1 MSSHQ
6 VFRVVLDV
14 IGLDALKT
22 VCKEKCIY
30 FPDPPA
36 QSIALPRSLKKLVDE
51 LAKNLHDFWA
61 KEKMEKGFK
70 YGPKDDDPRKE
81 HHLLLPY
88 SMLPDSENSNR
99 DVITST
105 LNFVLGMGFHVR
117 RVDNGRPDDAS
128 GSRWPRITAVISA
141 MRLSLSPAK
150 PPRSTGPLLPP
161 VLRETQSESN
171 VIGGGGK
178 GSGDGGR
185 RGMGRSYSQPGAA
198 SNTED
203 RMREIASNY
212 HPKPINTDGVQLD
225 KRARE
230 LKDLIS
236 ENMHDTWAKG
246 LMDKGW
252 VYGER
257 QVGKNQHPNMVPF
270 VFLTDDDTKY
280 NRDMA
285 LNVLKA
291 LEKLGWRVRQDS
303 STRTWCRSCF

>member
-1 MSSHQ
+1 M
-6 VFRVVLDV
+6 VLDV

-22 VCKEKCIY
+22 VSKEKCIY

-36 QSIALPRSLKKLVDE
+36 QSIALPRSLKKLVDK
-51 LAKNLHDFWA
+51 LAENLHDNWA
-61 KEKMEKGFK
+61 KDKMEKGFK
-70 YGPKDDDPRKE
+70 YGPKVDASRKE

-88 SMLPDSENSNR
+88 SMLPESENSNR

-105 LNFVLGMGFHVR
+105 LNFVLDMGFHVR
-117 RVDNGRPDDAS
+117 PVDNGRPDDAA
-128 GSRWPRITAVISA
+128 GSRWPGITAVLSA
-141 MRLSLSPAK
+141 VRLSLSPAK
-150 PPRSTGPLLPP
+150 PPRSNGPLLPP

-171 VIGGGGK
+171 VTGGGSG

-198 SNTED
+198 SNTVD

-212 HPKPINTDGVQLD
+212 HPKPINTSGVKLDG
-225 KRARE
+225 RTGE

-236 ENMHDTWAKG
+236 ENMHDAWAKG

-252 VYGER
+252 VYGES
-257 QVGKNQHPNMVPF
+257 QIVGKKQHPNMVPF
-270 VFLTDDDTKY
+270 VFLTDDDKTY

-285 LNVLKA
+285 MTSLKA
-291 LEKLGWRVRQDS
+291 LEILGWEVRQDS
-303 STRTWCRSCF
+303 STRTWCGHQWCRS